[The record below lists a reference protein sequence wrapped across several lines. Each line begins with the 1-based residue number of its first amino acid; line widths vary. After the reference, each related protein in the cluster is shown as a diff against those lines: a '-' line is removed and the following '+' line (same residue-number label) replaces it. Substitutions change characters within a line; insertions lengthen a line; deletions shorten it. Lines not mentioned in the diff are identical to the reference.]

1 MSEKMSHWELR
12 GRHTELPAG
21 LERSKTLAAAGFPA
35 WHALMMTGD
44 SGPEMSGEARVMI
57 GARMDPY
64 RSVLVLGL
72 HQKHLVWEAQGIAL
86 VAHGVFAFGTSI
98 WAMPSALPML
108 VPWCTLLHEEVGQL
122 PA

>member
-1 MSEKMSHWELR
+1 MSERKSHWELR

-44 SGPEMSGEARVMI
+44 SEPEMCGEARVMM

-72 HQKHLVWEAQGIAL
+72 CAHHDHLVWEAQGI
-86 VAHGVFAFGTSI
+86 G
-98 WAMPSALPML
+98 
-108 VPWCTLLHEEVGQL
+108 LLANGAEMSVRS
-122 PA
+122 